1 MRTRHYLHLCL
12 VSVLLLWVTTST
24 PAQGVLP
31 DSFARWACNG
41 ESSFN
46 PAQPSQIASQTASSA
61 PHDVLAEYGFVAGEQ
76 CEYTRG
82 AEKLGV
88 QVYRMKDPSGAY
100 GLFSYMRSADLP
112 HASISEHSA
121 VGPLRA
127 LALDGNLLLDV
138 RGSELPRRE
147 KDLKALVAAVKPHAE
162 EGPLPS
168 LPDEM
173 PTIGMVERSDHYVL
187 GPVTLN
193 QFVPLSSGDWL
204 GFSQGAEAESARY
217 RTGGHELTLLLA
229 DFPTPQTAA
238 KKLVELQKNL
248 RVNAENPDPNSS
260 PLFAKRSMT
269 LLAVVYGA
277 RTKAEADALLKQVE
291 SGAEITWNEPTFQF
305 KEPPISA
312 MIVGTIIGTG
322 VICMF
327 ALISGIAFG
336 GVRIVVKRFF
346 PDKVFDRSSHLQVL
360 QMGLVSK
367 PINSEDFYGVDRPA
381 HK

>member
-1 MRTRHYLHLCL
+1 MRHYVYLCL
-12 VSVLLLWVTTST
+12 VSVLLLFASPST
-24 PAQGVLP
+24 PAQGVVP
-31 DSFARWACNG
+31 DSFAGWNCNG
-41 ESSFN
+41 RTSFN
-46 PAQPSQIASQTASSA
+46 PAQPSQIAPQTASSA
-61 PHDVLAEYGFVAGEQ
+61 GNDVLAEYGFVSGEQ

-100 GLFSYMRSADLP
+100 GLYSYMRGADLS
-112 HASISEHSA
+112 HGSISEHSS
-121 VGPLRA
+121 VGASRA
-127 LALDGNLLLDV
+127 LALDGNLLVDI
-138 RGSELPRRE
+138 RGFELPRRE
-147 KDLKALVAAVKPHAE
+147 KDLKALLAAVKPHAE

-173 PTIGMVERSDHYVL
+173 PTKGMVERSDHYVL
-187 GPVTLN
+187 GPLTLN
-193 QFVPLSSGDWL
+193 QFVPVSPSDWL

-217 RTGGHELTLLLA
+217 RSEGHEVTLLLA

-238 KKLVELQKNL
+238 KKLVELQKNYH
-248 RVNAENPDPNSS
+248 VNDASPAPNSS
-260 PLFAKRSMT
+260 PLFAKRSIT
-269 LLAVVYGA
+269 LLAIVYGA
-277 RTKAEADALLKQVE
+277 RTQAEADALLKQVE
-291 SGAEITWNEPTFQF
+291 SDAEITWNEPTFQF

-327 ALISGIAFG
+327 AVISGIAFG
-336 GVRIVVKRFF
+336 GLRIVVKRFF

-367 PINSEDFYGVDRPA
+367 PINSEDFYGMDRPPR
-381 HK
+381 K

>member
-1 MRTRHYLHLCL
+1 
-12 VSVLLLWVTTST
+12 
-24 PAQGVLP
+24 
-31 DSFARWACNG
+31 
-41 ESSFN
+41 
-46 PAQPSQIASQTASSA
+46 
-61 PHDVLAEYGFVAGEQ
+61 
-76 CEYTRG
+76 
-82 AEKLGV
+82 
-88 QVYRMKDPSGAY
+88 
-100 GLFSYMRSADLP
+100 
-112 HASISEHSA
+112 
-121 VGPLRA
+121 
-127 LALDGNLLLDV
+127 
-138 RGSELPRRE
+138 
-147 KDLKALVAAVKPHAE
+147 
-162 EGPLPS
+162 
-168 LPDEM
+168 
-173 PTIGMVERSDHYVL
+173 MVERSDHYVL

-327 ALISGIAFG
+327 AVISGIAFG

-367 PINSEDFYGVDRPA
+367 PINSEDFYGVDRPS

>member
-1 MRTRHYLHLCL
+1 MRHYVYFCL
-12 VSVLLLWVTTST
+12 VSVLLLLVTTST
-24 PAQGVLP
+24 PAQGVVP
-31 DSFARWACNG
+31 DSFAGWTCNG
-41 ESSFN
+41 KTSFN
-46 PAQPSQIASQTASSA
+46 PAQPSQIVSQTASSA
-61 PHDVLAEYGFVAGEQ
+61 SDDVLAEYGFVAGEQ
-76 CEYTRG
+76 CEYTSG

-112 HASISEHSA
+112 HSSIGEHSA
-121 VGPLRA
+121 VGPSRA
-127 LALDGNLLLDV
+127 LALDGNLLVDI
-138 RGSELPRRE
+138 RGSDLPKRE
-147 KDLKALVAAVKPHAE
+147 KDLKALVAAIKPHAE

-193 QFVPLSSGDWL
+193 QFVPVSSSDWL

-217 RTGGHELTLLLA
+217 RTGGHEVTLLLA

-238 KKLVELQKNL
+238 KKLAELEKNL
-248 RVNAENPDPNSS
+248 GVNSENPGANSS

-291 SGAEITWNEPTFQF
+291 SDAQVTWNEPTFQF

-327 ALISGIAFG
+327 AVISGIAFG

-367 PINSEDFYGVDRPA
+367 PINSEDFYGMERRPP
-381 HK
+381 K

>member
-1 MRTRHYLHLCL
+1 MRMRHYLYLCL
-12 VSVLLLWVTTST
+12 VSALLLLVTTST
-24 PAQGVLP
+24 PAQGVIP
-31 DSFARWACNG
+31 DSFAGWTCNG
-41 ESSFN
+41 KTSFN
-46 PAQPSQIASQTASSA
+46 PAQPSQIVSQTARSA
-61 PHDVLAEYGFVAGEQ
+61 PNDVLAEYGFAAGEQ

-82 AEKLGV
+82 TEKLGV

-112 HASISEHSA
+112 HAAISEHSV
-121 VGPLRA
+121 VGPSRA
-127 LALDGNLLLDV
+127 LALDGNLLVDV
-138 RGSELPRRE
+138 RGSDLPGRE

-162 EGPLPS
+162 DGPLPS

-193 QFVPLSSGDWL
+193 QFVPVSSGDWL

-217 RTGGHELTLLLA
+217 RTGGHEVTLLLA

-248 RVNAENPDPNSS
+248 RVNAENPDSNSS

-327 ALISGIAFG
+327 AVISGIAFG

-346 PDKVFDRSSHLQVL
+346 PDKVFDRSNHLQVL

-367 PINSEDFYGVDRPA
+367 PINSEDFYGMERRPP
-381 HK
+381 K

>member
-1 MRTRHYLHLCL
+1 MRHYLYLCL
-12 VSVLLLWVTTST
+12 VSVSFLFASTST

-31 DSFARWACNG
+31 DSFAGWSCNG
-41 ESSFN
+41 KTSFN
-46 PAQPSQIASQTASSA
+46 PAQPAQIASQTASSA
-61 PHDVLAEYGFVAGEQ
+61 GNDVLAEYGFVAGEQ

-82 AEKLGV
+82 PEKLGV
-88 QVYRMKDPSGAY
+88 QVYRMKDPTGAY
-100 GLFSYMRSADLP
+100 GLYSYMRSSDLP
-112 HASISEHSA
+112 HGSLTDHSA
-121 VGPLRA
+121 VGASRG
-127 LALDGNLLLDV
+127 LALDGNLLLDI
-138 RGSELPRRE
+138 RGTALTTRE
-147 KDLKALVAAVKPHAE
+147 KDLKALVAAVKPQAE

-173 PTIGMVERSDHYVL
+173 PTNGMVESSDHYHL
-187 GPVTLN
+187 GPVSLF
-193 QFVPLSSGDWL
+193 QFVPVSSGDWL

-217 RTGGHELTLLLA
+217 KAEGHEVTLLLA

-238 KKLVELQKNL
+238 KKLVDLQKNYH
-248 RVNAENPDPNSS
+248 VNAANPEPNSS

-277 RTKAEADALLKQVE
+277 RTKAEADVLLKQVE
-291 SGAEITWNEPTFQF
+291 SDAEITWNEPTFQF

-312 MIVGTIIGTG
+312 MIVGTIVGTG

-336 GVRIVVKRFF
+336 GLRLVVKWFF

-360 QMGLVSK
+360 QLGLGSK
-367 PINSEDFYGVDRPA
+367 PINSEDFYGLDRTPP
-381 HK
+381 K